1 MAIFDQEHRPP
12 EPDEFDTAHS
22 VAKAALGAL
31 PIVGSTA
38 QELLQRI
45 ITPPLMRRQQEW
57 MEDVGD
63 AICKLEAQKGIR
75 PEQLRND
82 PAFIDAVLS
91 ATQAAI
97 TTSQKE
103 KRQALLS
110 AVLNSALSGA
120 PELAEQ
126 HIFIALIDH
135 FTEWHLRI
143 LHILANPESW
153 FQYNRQ
159 DALPRIGRSGNFRP
173 MLEQAYPE
181 LQTKRDLVDLVCA
194 ELNERSLIR
203 VRDILASG
211 TIVYADA
218 RVDDVLASRTT
229 GLGNQFLRYI
239 ESPID

>member
-135 FTEWHLRI
+135 FTE
-143 LHILANPESW
+143 
-153 FQYNRQ
+153 
-159 DALPRIGRSGNFRP
+159 
-173 MLEQAYPE
+173 
-181 LQTKRDLVDLVCA
+181 
-194 ELNERSLIR
+194 
-203 VRDILASG
+203 
-211 TIVYADA
+211 
-218 RVDDVLASRTT
+218 
-229 GLGNQFLRYI
+229 
-239 ESPID
+239 